1 MKKHFAKLIA
11 LITCLTIILAGSM
24 PAMAAESWSGT
35 VQAGKEFMFTISF
48 CSCTEDVDVAD
59 MYELQIEPP
68 DGVTVEAYKTVS
80 SHGVLISG
88 KLTKAKD
95 YHFLIRDKHLGL
107 YYDCNLTVTPSSDLS
122 IKTDSLPN
130 GKVGSEYSAE
140 VSATSGCQI
149 TLYDGAIPLGLS
161 YEPGNPLKIT
171 GTPTTA
177 GTSSLIFIAK
187 SDDGQSVSKSFTIT
201 IAENPTQPTTA
212 APTTAAPTTAAPTT
226 SVPTAPTPVEQTSTA
241 PVATTPAETSPSPSE
256 TQPEQ
261 TSPADVTTTATAK
274 DPSHAI
280 FTPIDVE
287 DDGASIDIW
296 VIIAIVAV
304 ALIVG
309 GLIAALVAK
318 KNAKK
323 KRRRRK

>member
-1 MKKHFAKLIA
+1 MKKHFANLIA

-88 KLTKAKD
+88 KLNKAKD
-95 YHFLIRDKHLGL
+95 YHFLIRDKHLGV

-130 GKVGSEYSAE
+130 GKVGSGYSAE

-171 GTPTTA
+171 GTPTTS
-177 GTSSLIFIAK
+177 GDYPLSFVAK
-187 SDDGQSVSKSFTIT
+187 ADDGQFVTKSFTLK
-201 IAENPTQPTTA
+201 IAGDPTQPTTA
-212 APTTAAPTTAAPTT
+212 APTTAAPTTEAPTT
-226 SVPTAPTPVEQTSTA
+226 VAPTTTAPTTEAPTTAAPSEQTTPA
-241 PVATTPAETSPSPSE
+241 DVATTG
-256 TQPEQ
+256 
-261 TSPADVTTTATAK
+261 AK

-280 FTPIDVE
+280 FTPTDVE

-323 KRRRRK
+323 KRRKKRK